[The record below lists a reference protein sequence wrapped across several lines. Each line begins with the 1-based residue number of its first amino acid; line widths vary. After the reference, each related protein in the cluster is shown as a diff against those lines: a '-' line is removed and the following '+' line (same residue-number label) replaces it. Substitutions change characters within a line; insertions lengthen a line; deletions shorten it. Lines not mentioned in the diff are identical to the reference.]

1 MADVKTLTVHG
12 TTYNIKD
19 ENARNS
25 ISTLQSTVSGHTT
38 DISGLKSNVSTLQST
53 VSGHTTDIS
62 GLESDVS
69 TLQSTVSGHK

>member
-38 DISGLKSNVSTLQST
+38 DISGLKSNVSTLQCLHCS
-53 VSGHTTDIS
+53 
-62 GLESDVS
+62 
-69 TLQSTVSGHK
+69 LQ